1 MTLTVHHLQRSQSE
15 RVVWLCEE
23 LGLDYELRLYQRA
36 PVTAPPEYVKLH
48 PLGAAPVITDG
59 SGSRVVTLAESA
71 AILEYLA
78 QDPQYP
84 EYLYWFH
91 FANGSL
97 HPGISRSMFLSM
109 LQLGDDSPTQQ
120 FVAHKERLLWENV
133 DERLKKSKYLAGDEI
148 TLADFMTVYSLSTGR
163 VFLPRDLTEFTG
175 ITRYLKDVSQRPA
188 YQTALKKAEPDFVPA
203 VSGPSPPVFAALAGF
218 SGASSSKDRAEECNT

>member
-23 LGLDYELRLYQRA
+23 LGLDYELKLYQRA
-36 PVTAPPEYVKLH
+36 PVTAPLEYAKLH
-48 PLGAAPVITDG
+48 PLGAAPVITED
-59 SGSRVVTLAESA
+59 SGSKVITLAESA

-78 QDPQYP
+78 RVHGNGKFILSPSDPQYP

-91 FANGSL
+91 SANGSL
-97 HPGISRSMFLSM
+97 HPGISRSMFFSL
-109 LQLGDDSPTQQ
+109 LQLGDDSPWQQ
-120 FVAHKERLLWENV
+120 FVTKKERLLWENV

-175 ITRYLKDVSQRPA
+175 ITRYLKDISQRPA
-188 YQTALKKAEPDFVPA
+188 YQIAMKKAEPDFVPA
-203 VSGPSPPVFAALAGF
+203 VSGPSPPRFAALAG
-218 SGASSSKDRAEECNT
+218 